1 MRAVHYLNQ
10 FFAGLGGEDK
20 AETPPTRLDGAVG
33 PGRGLQAELQGVE
46 IDATLACGD
55 DYFAEHEDEALA
67 ALLEM
72 LAELAPDVLVA
83 GPAFGSGRYGYACAR
98 LAAAAAEQA
107 SLQRSRAV
115 DAQVADTQ
123 RAAPADRT
131 VKPFPA
137 AETRPPGWDLGA
149 LFRRPVWAGIA
160 AAAVVAAIALGALS
174 LNLRSQLDG
183 LTAYRNGVV
192 EVLEEAAR
200 PGAQL
205 AVLVAPENAPGPT
218 GLAAVG
224 ADGSVAMVM
233 RDLAPTTGS
242 EVYTAWLI
250 GGDGMPIPVGDF
262 VVDDSRTASFTTA
275 HATLGPGVTVALSL
289 EPKAGATTPTTVVAL
304 GTARGQAS

>member
-1 MRAVHYLNQ
+1 VADHEH
-10 FFAGLGGEDK
+10 AGLRCADVLELSGAFVLGALAP
-20 AETPPTRLDGAVG
+20 AEMDAVRAHLAAC
-33 PGRGLQAELQGVE
+33 PEAHVEVAELGSVVPALFESIEPVE
-46 IDATLACGD
+46 PPEGLK
-55 DYFAEHEDEALA
+55 
-67 ALLEM
+67 
-72 LAELAPDVLVA
+72 
-83 GPAFGSGRYGYACAR
+83 AR
-98 LAAAAAEQA
+98 ILAAAAAEQA

>member
-1 MRAVHYLNQ
+1 MADHEH
-10 FFAGLGGEDK
+10 AGLRCTDVQELAGSFVLGALAP
-20 AETPPTRLDGAVG
+20 AEMDAVRAHLAAC
-33 PGRGLQAELQGVE
+33 PEAHAEVAELGSVVPALFESVEPVEPPQGLKE
-46 IDATLACGD
+46 RI
-55 DYFAEHEDEALA
+55 
-67 ALLEM
+67 
-72 LAELAPDVLVA
+72 
-83 GPAFGSGRYGYACAR
+83 
-98 LAAAAAEQA
+98 LAAAAADQA
-107 SLQRSRAV
+107 SLQRQPAV
-115 DAQVADTQ
+115 DAQVADPQ

-137 AETRPPGWDLGA
+137 AEPPRPGWDLGG

-174 LNLRSQLDG
+174 LNLRTQLDG

-192 EVLEEAAR
+192 EVLEEATR

-218 GLAAVG
+218 GLATVG

-233 RDLAPTTGS
+233 RDLVPTTGT

-262 VVDDSRTASFTTA
+262 EVDDSRTASFTTA

-289 EPKAGATTPTTVVAL
+289 EPQAGATTPTTVVAL
-304 GTARGQAS
+304 GTARPQAS